1 VGIRKVL
8 GGTVTH
14 IIYIFTKDFVILLT
28 VAFLLAAPLGYYF
41 MQQWL
46 NDFTYSIS
54 MEWWMFV
61 VAALVGLLIAGA
73 TVSFRSF
80 RAATANPVK
89 ALRSE

>member
-1 VGIRKVL
+1 VL

-14 IIYIFTKDFVILLT
+14 IIYLFTKDFVILLG

-46 NDFTYSIS
+46 NNFTYSIS
-54 MEWWMFV
+54 MEWWIFV

-80 RAATANPVK
+80 RVATANPVK